1 MIFDKLKT
9 SKVLLSREGRLDYPE
24 ELRHLQPFHCLPT
37 GAPLFDDITP
47 ELYLSGDYNWTRDE
61 DHLRQLGVS
70 NLTYDEA
77 LDRLEPYLDGPFPRL
92 LHLDMLPLWHTR
104 VAKLLLRALKKEGR
118 SSRIVKRIKRL
129 PLVPT
134 VRLSLVSPKS
144 HSVYFPADE
153 EGNAIPDDLNN
164 LRIVQSSAL
173 ECPHRQELI
182 ETLGVNHCKPNKVA
196 RSILKRYNRRHDSIT
211 LQNSVD
217 HLRYLFKTM
226 EHDDDLDKRIFIMDE
241 HEQRIYRV
249 FVTLGVDIVI
259 DDVYFETMGEY
270 GTRAICDKLKSSS
283 DSVNDMS
290 RYDMHILHK
299 DYIESVPAGIIV
311 HGRTWEQWLEEVA
324 QVRRVPRLKHRRG
337 DSMSQLSQHLADH
350 YPITLLG
357 MLKTYIKAYVQE
369 LTPGVTQDLRT
380 MSVPCQND

>member
-1 MIFDKLKT
+1 MAETVGLVIGVASFA
-9 SKVLLSREGRLDYPE
+9 
-24 ELRHLQPFHCLPT
+24 LQVNDT
-37 GAPLFDDITP
+37 
-47 ELYLSGDYNWTRDE
+47 
-61 DHLRQLGVS
+61 
-70 NLTYDEA
+70 
-77 LDRLEPYLDGPFPRL
+77 
-92 LHLDMLPLWHTR
+92 
-104 VAKLLLRALKKEGR
+104 
-118 SSRIVKRIKRL
+118 IKRL
-129 PLVPT
+129 QNA
-134 VRLSLVSPKS
+134 REYIRSEAK
-144 HSVYFPADE
+144 DE
-153 EGNAIPDDLNN
+153 
-164 LRIVQSSAL
+164 
-173 ECPHRQELI
+173 I
-182 ETLGVNHCKPNKVA
+182 E
-196 RSILKRYNRRHDSIT
+196 S
-211 LQNSVD
+211 
-217 HLRYLFKTM
+217 
-226 EHDDDLDKRIFIMDE
+226 
-241 HEQRIYRV
+241 
-249 FVTLGVDIVI
+249 LGVDIVI